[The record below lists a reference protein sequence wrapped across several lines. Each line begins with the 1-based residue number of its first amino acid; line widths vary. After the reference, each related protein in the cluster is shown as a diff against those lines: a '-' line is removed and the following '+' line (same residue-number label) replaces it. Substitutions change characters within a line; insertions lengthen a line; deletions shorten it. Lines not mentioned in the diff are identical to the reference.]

1 MRLNRQILVR
11 ALLVSFTLG
20 ASSIACLSQQ
30 RVTIK
35 SSNGAVLTA
44 YKLGLRSVTLS
55 AGHSELLKLNSG
67 DVEFAV
73 ILSGALDMW
82 PDSMP
87 RRTPALYAGRVNGT
101 QLVLERR
108 YCEVVW
114 NAEAG
119 DGRTFLH
126 LSFYKHTEG
135 AEDPI
140 NLGSFSF
147 TRQQIPELR
156 RFAGFLFSAVIPP
169 NT

>member
-1 MRLNRQILVR
+1 MRFNRQIFVR
-11 ALLVSFTLG
+11 VLLVSFTLG
-20 ASSIACLSQQ
+20 ISSIACLAHQ

-35 SSNGAVLTA
+35 SSSGAVLMA
-44 YKLGLRSVTLS
+44 YESGLRSVTIS
-55 AGHSELLKLNSG
+55 AGKSGLLNFGSG
-67 DVEFAV
+67 DVELAV
-73 ILSGALDMW
+73 VLSGAVDMW

-87 RRTPALYAGRVNGT
+87 RRTPALFAGSVKGT
-101 QLVLERR
+101 PGALERR
-108 YCEVVW
+108 YCELVW

-126 LSFYKHTEG
+126 LVFYKQMRG

-147 TRQQIPELR
+147 TRQQVPELR
-156 RFAGFLFSAVIPP
+156 RFARFLFSAVLPH